1 MTQLQPTSRR
11 ASDSSSRQDQPGA
24 VKQSDPSNP
33 VPVGLDSDAGGE
45 SPRELVLA
53 YFSRAAETIGLPRS
67 VAQIYAT
74 LFLSEQ
80 PLAFEEIVALSGLS
94 KASASTGLRD
104 LERLQGVE
112 RVVIPADRRSFYR
125 AQLSV
130 RRIVGAFMAESI
142 KPGIDDGARL
152 LSRAATTVDQ
162 DSQAPVSEHFR
173 ARLQSLLTWHDRA
186 SEILPILAVFAAPSK
201 SD

>member
-24 VKQSDPSNP
+24 VKQSNPSTP
-33 VPVGLDSDAGGE
+33 VTVGLDSDAGGE

-112 RVVIPADRRSFYR
+112 RVVIPTDRRSFYR

-142 KPGIDDGARL
+142 KPGIEDGARL
-152 LSRAATTVDQ
+152 LGRAATTVDQ
-162 DSQAPVSEHFR
+162 DSQAPVSDHFR
-173 ARLQSLLTWHDRA
+173 ARLQSLLTWHERA
-186 SEILPILAVFAAPSK
+186 SEILPILAVFAAPSHN
-201 SD
+201 D

>member
-1 MTQLQPTSRR
+1 MTKPATNKLEAQ
-11 ASDSSSRQDQPGA
+11 DSSIREDPAVSAHEAGLFGIPMSGA
-24 VKQSDPSNP
+24 DA
-33 VPVGLDSDAGGE
+33 DSCQEAA
-45 SPRELVLA
+45 RELVLA

-74 LFLSEQ
+74 LFLSEK
-80 PLAFEEIVALSGLS
+80 PLAFEEIVVLSGLS

-112 RVVIPADRRSFYR
+112 RVVVPTDRRSFYQ

-152 LSRAATTVDQ
+152 LRKAAETVET
-162 DSQAPVSEHFR
+162 DSNSLVSSHFR

>member
-1 MTQLQPTSRR
+1 MTKLQSTKRK
-11 ASDSSSRQDQPGA
+11 ASGSSKKESRQVTLEQSFLSEASPGDGA
-24 VKQSDPSNP
+24 F
-33 VPVGLDSDAGGE
+33 DSVSE

-125 AQLSV
+125 AQLSI

-152 LSRAATTVDQ
+152 LGKAAASL
-162 DSQAPVSEHFR
+162 DSHSQVAVSDHFR
-173 ARLQSLLTWHDRA
+173 SRLQSLLTWHDRA
-186 SEILPILAVFAAPSK
+186 SEILPILAVFAATSK
-201 SD
+201 ND